1 MTRNQR
7 IKSLFSE
14 LVDLLIPDEQIN
26 AVTPENTM
34 PDPPQDPVPPPLPKV
49 EYDKNKVPEKLQ
61 RLAEQE
67 PRRGFCEVCGMPM
80 SGGTCVE
87 CAL

>member
-49 EYDKNKVPEKLQ
+49 EYDKNKVPEKLA
-61 RLAEQE
+61 RLADSG
-67 PRRGFCEVCGMPM
+67 PKNFCPECGMPM